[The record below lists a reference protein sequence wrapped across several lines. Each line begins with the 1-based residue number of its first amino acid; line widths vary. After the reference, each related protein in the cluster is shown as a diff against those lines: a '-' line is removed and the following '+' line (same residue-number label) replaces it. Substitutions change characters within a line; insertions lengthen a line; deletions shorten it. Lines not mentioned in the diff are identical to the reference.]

1 MDSTGVACGSSSTA
15 PPCYTRAA
23 ILQIDEGTTPKTA
36 TVQWQYLPGFFSLW
50 GGSVT
55 VLRNGNVEFD
65 SSQPYNIFDSTGPF
79 NPLVSLITEVTRS
92 SPEIVWQMTVT
103 GEYAYR
109 GFRIPSL
116 YPGVTWQK

>member
-1 MDSTGVACGSSSTA
+1 
-15 PPCYTRAA
+15 
-23 ILQIDEGTTPKTA
+23 
-36 TVQWQYLPGFFSLW
+36 VQWQYLPGFFSLW

-65 SSQPYNIFDSTGPF
+65 SSQPSNISDSTGLF
-79 NPLVSLITEVTRS
+79 NPVVSLITEVTRT